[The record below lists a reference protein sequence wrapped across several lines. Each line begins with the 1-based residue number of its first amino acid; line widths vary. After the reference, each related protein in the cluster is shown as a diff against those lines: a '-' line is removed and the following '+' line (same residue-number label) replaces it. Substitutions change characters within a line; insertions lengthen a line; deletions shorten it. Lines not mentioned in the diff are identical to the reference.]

1 MVRILDVLEHQLP
14 VARDP
19 LAQVTKHD
27 ELAARED
34 PVEVAEHGFA
44 EIVVERLGLGREAGE
59 DDAMAA
65 HHREALQPV
74 LLQAEILRHAALP
87 AITAAE
93 RHPDQIAAEIV
104 GPLMIRADELL
115 DRAATDRAKL
125 GAAVGA
131 AIDEDMDLA
140 RRVAHGDDFLGAE
153 PAA

>member
-1 MVRILDVLEHQLP
+1 MVRLLDVLEHQLP

-19 LAQVTKHD
+19 LPQVTEHD

-44 EIVVERLGLGREAGE
+44 EIAVEHLGLGREAGE

-74 LLQAEILRHAALP
+74 LLQAKIRRHAAL
-87 AITAAE
+87 AVIASAK
-93 RHPDQIAAEIV
+93 RHADQLAAEIV

-115 DRAATDRAKL
+115 GRAATDRAKL
-125 GAAVGA
+125 GAAMGA

-140 RRVAHGDDFLGAE
+140 
-153 PAA
+153 